1 MRRLLVGLAAFSLMG
16 LSASPASAAVAVAG
30 PGGFAAGY
38 VTPVVVTAPGE
49 AITFANFDA
58 APHNFVASDAFLSK
72 KAAKKA
78 KWCSGYLKGKCP
90 LFWSSTITAGET
102 TEVEGVD
109 FLESG
114 AQYEFFCSLH
124 PNMAGTLVVR

>member
-1 MRRLLVGLAAFSLMG
+1 MRRLFVGLAALSLVG
-16 LSASPASAAVAVAG
+16 LLAAPASSAVAVSG
-30 PGGFAAGY
+30 PGGYAAGY

-49 AITFANFDA
+49 AITYANFDV

-72 KAAKKA
+72 KLAKKA
-78 KWCSGYLKGKCP
+78 EWCSGYYKGKCP
-90 LFWSSTITAGET
+90 VFWSQTITAGET

-114 AQYEFFCSLH
+114 AQYEFICTLH
-124 PNMAGTLVVR
+124 PNMKGTLVVR